1 MNSKMIFV
9 NNTLKAGIFFV
20 IPIII
25 VLIIF
30 LKTIGIITPVSHM
43 IETFIDPQNKVPF
56 LSTLISV
63 FLILFIFFMGG
74 ILENHFS
81 GSKKIISWI
90 ENNVLSL
97 LPAYQL
103 IKGTTQQKIG
113 LETAVNLKVV
123 LVPTDGWV
131 LAFQVEELANNEVLV
146 FIPASPNPYEGNLNI
161 FQKSE
166 IRNTNLLPKDA
177 YTIFKKTGI
186 GTRGI
191 FDKSIIDPQI
201 TS

>member
-9 NNTLKAGIFFV
+9 NYTVKAGVFFV

-25 VLIIF
+25 VLIIV
-30 LKTIGIITPVSHM
+30 LKIIGIITPVSNI
-43 IETFIDPQNKVPF
+43 IETIIDPQNKIPF

-63 FLILFIFFMGG
+63 LLILFIFFIGG
-74 ILENHFS
+74 ILENQFS

-103 IKGTTQQKIG
+103 IKGTTQQNAG
-113 LETAVNLKVV
+113 LEAAISLKVV

-146 FIPASPNPYEGNLNI
+146 FIPASPNPYEGNLTI

-166 IRNTNLLPKDA
+166 IRNTNLSTKDA
-177 YTIFKKTGI
+177 YTILKKTGI
-186 GTRGI
+186 GTRRI
-191 FDKSIIDPQI
+191 FDKSIIDPH
-201 TS
+201 TTN

>member
-25 VLIIF
+25 VLIIV
-30 LKTIGIITPVSHM
+30 LKTIGIITPVSNM
-43 IETFIDPQNKVPF
+43 IETFIDPQNKIPF

-63 FLILFIFFMGG
+63 LLILFIFFMGG

-166 IRNTNLLPKDA
+166 IRNTNLTPKDA
-177 YTIFKKTGI
+177 YTILKKTGI
-186 GTRGI
+186 ETRGI
-191 FDKSIIDPQI
+191 FDKSIIDPQ
-201 TS
+201 TTN

>member
-1 MNSKMIFV
+1 MSFV
-9 NNTLKAGIFFV
+9 NNTIKAGIFFV

-25 VLIIF
+25 VLIIG
-30 LKTIGIITPVSHM
+30 LKIIGIIAPVSNI
-43 IETFIDPQNKVPF
+43 IETLIDPQNKIPF
-56 LSTLISV
+56 LSTIISV
-63 FLILFIFFMGG
+63 LLILFIFFIGG

-90 ENNVLSL
+90 ENNILSL

-113 LETAVNLKVV
+113 LETALNLKVV
-123 LVPTDGWV
+123 LVQADGWV

-146 FIPASPNPYEGNLNI
+146 FIPASPNPYEGNLSI

-166 IRNTNLLPKDA
+166 IRNTNISPKDA
-177 YTIFKKTGI
+177 YTILKKTGI

-191 FDKSIIDPQI
+191 FDKSIIDPQAI
-201 TS
+201 N